1 MGQTKPLLRRLAQA
15 AVATIAV
22 AAAVLSAV
30 AAAAAVATVAA
41 AVADRATNLILDI
54 GARFFSDDIRPL
66 REIEDEICR

>member
-1 MGQTKPLLRRLAQA
+1 M
-15 AVATIAV
+15 ATIAV

-66 REIEDEICR
+66 RERRRNLPISPALA